1 MKMISIAEDFSP
13 SPAGRTR
20 ADGPFNG
27 QRFRDEFLIPALRI
41 AVDEGDKVVVNLDG
55 AYSYSSSF
63 LEEVF
68 GGIVRFGNFPPAVL
82 TTRLEIRS
90 TNPVYASFRR
100 DAEKYLSDAMKLA
113 GKYVAA

>member
-1 MKMISIAEDFSP
+1 MKIISIAEDFSP

-27 QRFRDEFLIPALRI
+27 QRFRDEFLVPALRK
-41 AVDEGDKVVVNLDG
+41 AVDEDDKVVVNLDG

-68 GGIVRFGNFPPAVL
+68 GGIVRSGNFPAAIL
-82 TTRLEIRS
+82 TSRLEIKAA
-90 TNPVYASFRR
+90 NPVYASFRR
-100 DAEKYLSDAMKLA
+100 DAEKYLSDALKLA

>member
-1 MKMISIAEDFSP
+1 MKTLSIATDFSP

-27 QRFRDEFLIPALRI
+27 QRFRDDYLMPAIRN
-41 AVDEGDKVVVNLDG
+41 AVVTNDKVIVDLDG

-68 GGIVRFGNFPPAVL
+68 GGLVRTKEFSPQDL
-82 TTRLEIRS
+82 TTRLEIKAG
-90 TNPVYASFRR
+90 NPIYGSFRR
-100 DAEKYLSDAMKLA
+100 DAQKYLTDALKLL
-113 GKYVAA
+113 GSTVAA